1 MKQEKNIL
9 IISVSSGGLSSTRDY
24 FFGQSWSVTCEHSLK
39 EALHT
44 LVTDHPDVVLICM
57 DHLNKNIQR
66 LPQLILERIQCCVI
80 ATSEKST
87 VENYRHL
94 QKANCEYKLFPPN
107 AGPAVLKVYE
117 KYIQNLNKTID
128 VRGTYENKRSGISP
142 KSFKN
147 NIAKE
152 NIFELLEYSNF
163 EGSSKSKIPQLM
175 IQGTENLISDIIEN
189 ENSDYTDS
197 TVVYPLKM
205 TSQITCM
212 LIDCAQFQGYLVAAM
227 GSDCHLDAKFNVII
241 CKHLREFLKK
251 QGEAAVELDSFNV
264 IIKPVAF
271 LDWAADYANFLR
283 QSIYKQNEIAFTFFP
298 KSEVRTNYRVSD
310 TDGMVRVPIV
320 DLYGEALVA
329 FNLYIFF
336 PANKKYVLYTSAD
349 SIFYNYQKERL
360 IGRGIEVLYIR
371 QEDLSKLNQYRAQ
384 KYFNTI
390 VEEYTVRTDMPA

>member
-9 IISVSSGGLSSTRDY
+9 IISASSEGLSTTRDY
-24 FFGQSWSVTCEHSLK
+24 LFGQGWTVTCEHNLK

-80 ATSEKST
+80 ATAEKST

-94 QKANCEYKLFPPN
+94 QKTNCEYKLFPPN

-117 KYIQNLNKTID
+117 KYILNLNKTID

-142 KSFKN
+142 KAFKN
-147 NIAKE
+147 NRA
-152 NIFELLEYSNF
+152 NGNLFELLDYSTF
-163 EGSSKSKIPQLM
+163 EGTSKSKIPQLM

-189 ENSDYTDS
+189 KKSDIADS
-197 TVVYPLKM
+197 EVIYPLKM
-205 TSQITCM
+205 TTQITCM
-212 LIDCAQFQGYLVAAM
+212 LIDCAQFHGYLVAAM
-227 GSDCHLDAKFNVII
+227 GSDCHLDANFNSII

-251 QGEAAVELDSFNV
+251 QGETVIELDSFNM

-271 LDWAADYANFLR
+271 LDWASDYANFLR
-283 QSIYKQNEIAFTFFP
+283 QSIYKKNEIAFTFFP
-298 KSEVRTNYRVSD
+298 LTGVRNNYQVSD
-310 TDGMVRVPIV
+310 SDGMVSVPIG
-320 DLYGEALVA
+320 DLYGEALVI

-336 PANKKYVLYTSAD
+336 PANKKYVLYTSVD
-349 SIFYNYQKERL
+349 SVFYHYQKERL
-360 IGRGIEVLYIR
+360 MERGIEFLYIR
-371 QEDLSKLNQYRAQ
+371 QEDLTKLNHYRAQ
-384 KYFNTI
+384 KYFNAI
-390 VEEYTVRTDMPA
+390 VEKYTAKENMPA